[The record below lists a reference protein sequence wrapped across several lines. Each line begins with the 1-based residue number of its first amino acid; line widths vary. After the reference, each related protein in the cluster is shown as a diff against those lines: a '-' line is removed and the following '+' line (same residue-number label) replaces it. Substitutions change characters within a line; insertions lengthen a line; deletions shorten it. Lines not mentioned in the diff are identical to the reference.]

1 MRNIRLYF
9 PADLK
14 IVPGIRN
21 MIART
26 ALTFGFSE
34 RECYQV
40 ETIVDEICNNAIEH
54 GCSRPDAEITLEYKI
69 EPDYLEIT
77 VKDEG
82 GKEFNPETVRQRNEL
97 LAGNGSKSL
106 EFLEKRGH
114 GLFIVK
120 RLSNSLDISVGQE
133 GTIVRVIKKKEP
145 EGITKT
151 E

>member
-1 MRNIRLYF
+1 MMKNIRLYF
-9 PADLK
+9 PADLN
-14 IVPGIRN
+14 IVPGIRS
-21 MIART
+21 MIARI

-54 GCSRPDAEITLEYKI
+54 GCSRPGAEIALEYKV
-69 EPDYLEIT
+69 EQDHLEII

-82 GKEFNPETVRQRNEL
+82 GKEFNPETVMQRNEL
-97 LAGNGSKSL
+97 LAGNENKSL
-106 EFLEKRGH
+106 EFLERRGH

-120 RLSNSLDISVGQE
+120 RLANSLDISVGKE

-145 EGITKT
+145 EGIT
-151 E
+151 